1 MNKHFIANKY
11 LPIALALAAFI
22 AAGTAPV
29 LAQQSWGAGIS
40 TRNGNRSTTVAIAP
54 TRGLLITA
62 RSHRLVLGAQTRSGR
77 MNGLT
82 DKGPSNQPA
91 QCGDMSGVK
100 ESGKCLT
107 HVPQVDPDRPRTF
120 PSQ

>member
-40 TRNGNRSTTVAIAP
+40 TRNQSINHSGYSAYARITNYSAVVPSSVGGPDPFGVNEWFNR
-54 TRGLLITA
+54 
-62 RSHRLVLGAQTRSGR
+62 
-77 MNGLT
+77 
-82 DKGPSNQPA
+82 
-91 QCGDMSGVK
+91 
-100 ESGKCLT
+100 
-107 HVPQVDPDRPRTF
+107 
-120 PSQ
+120 